1 MHLIMFR
8 SLLLYSLLCMALIG
22 HAQSTN
28 IEINTPAIASL
39 KQSMQ
44 RRHAQL
50 QPYYDSGAIGL
61 TRDGSITL
69 RDANSIPLAARQ
81 SINALIAAENQDRS
95 ALYRE
100 IARANNHPEWENDVR
115 NTFSQR
121 WISLARPGWWYQQA
135 DGSWR
140 QK

>member
-1 MHLIMFR
+1 MHLAILR
-8 SLLLYSLLCMALIG
+8 SLLLFLLFLPITG
-22 HAQSTN
+22 HAQNAN
-28 IEINTPAIASL
+28 IEIDTPAIASL
-39 KQSMQ
+39 EQSMQ

-50 QPYYDSGAIGL
+50 QPYYDNGAVGL
-61 TRDGSITL
+61 TRDGSVAL
-69 RDANSIPLAARQ
+69 RDANSVPLAVRQ
-81 SINALIAAENQDRS
+81 SVNALVAAENQDRS

-100 IARANNHPEWENDVR
+100 IARANNHPEWEKDIR
-115 NTFSQR
+115 STFSQR